1 MRCFHEIFA
10 KKAHT
15 VRNAKQKFPENKDF
29 EIMNLGP
36 QLDSK

>member
-1 MRCFHEIFA
+1 MCESEFHKIS
-10 KKAHT
+10 HCDT